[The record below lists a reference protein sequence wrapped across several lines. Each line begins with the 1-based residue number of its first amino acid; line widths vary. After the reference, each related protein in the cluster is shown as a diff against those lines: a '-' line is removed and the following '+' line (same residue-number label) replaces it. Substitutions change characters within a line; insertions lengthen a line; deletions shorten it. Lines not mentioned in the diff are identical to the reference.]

1 MINMSFNVRPW
12 FRWRHSFWPSKPFGL
27 DIAGL
32 GQQTT
37 KILIATVSP
46 LFYLILIIRL
56 LTIYL
61 KIRQN
66 RSAWLPTNKTLRGLG

>member
-1 MINMSFNVRPW
+1 
-12 FRWRHSFWPSKPFGL
+12 L

-37 KILIATVSP
+37 KVLIATVSP
-46 LFYLILIIRL
+46 PFYLILNIRL

-66 RSAWLPTNKTLRGLG
+66 AVLGSQPISLSMALDIVNALMRYTGQC